1 MTRVS
6 VIVPVY
12 NVQDYLGECME
23 SILGQTMREIEVICV
38 NDGSTD
44 RSPEILRQYAERD
57 SRVRI
62 IDKENTGYGDS
73 MNRGLSL
80 AAGEYVGIVEPDDCV
95 EPSMF
100 GELYRRAE
108 EDCLDWVKG
117 DFRVFVGDREGPHRF
132 LVESFRPD
140 KKGLYNRVLDPMDHP
155 ELVETDNYHWR
166 GIYRKG
172 FLEGCGIRFN
182 DTPGAAYQDNGF
194 KYQTICL
201 AGRVMFVDKAY
212 YWYRRDNLA
221 ASSYNPRGLEMMYGE
236 YAFIRAFLAAR
247 PRQEEIFLKWYYIK
261 FYTQFHDQLEKV
273 LDTEWEDPRAR
284 ETLQLYRE
292 AFRPGFE
299 RGFYRDYG
307 EWEWVYRDVALLL
320 RYPRTFFETKKME
333 RELRDEKYRH
343 WLDHVRDRELVIVC
357 CGKKARQVASFLE
370 INHVSG
376 VAAVCDN
383 SPGLA
388 GTEFY
393 GHTVVSPGQAVERVP
408 GGYFLIA
415 RAGQNREIVEQLV
428 RLGVAEDCIESVTVP
443 LDDYTS
449 LTCRMAGRGTGDG

>member
-166 GIYRKG
+166 GIYRNPVQRHTG
-172 FLEGCGIRFN
+172 GRIPGQRLQIPDHLSGRPCHVCGQGILLVPEGQPGGILLQS
-182 DTPGAAYQDNGF
+182 PGA
-194 KYQTICL
+194 
-201 AGRVMFVDKAY
+201 
-212 YWYRRDNLA
+212 
-221 ASSYNPRGLEMMYGE
+221 
-236 YAFIRAFLAAR
+236 
-247 PRQEEIFLKWYYIK
+247 
-261 FYTQFHDQLEKV
+261 
-273 LDTEWEDPRAR
+273 
-284 ETLQLYRE
+284 
-292 AFRPGFE
+292 
-299 RGFYRDYG
+299 
-307 EWEWVYRDVALLL
+307 
-320 RYPRTFFETKKME
+320 
-333 RELRDEKYRH
+333 
-343 WLDHVRDRELVIVC
+343 
-357 CGKKARQVASFLE
+357 
-370 INHVSG
+370 
-376 VAAVCDN
+376 
-383 SPGLA
+383 
-388 GTEFY
+388 
-393 GHTVVSPGQAVERVP
+393 
-408 GGYFLIA
+408 
-415 RAGQNREIVEQLV
+415 
-428 RLGVAEDCIESVTVP
+428 
-443 LDDYTS
+443 
-449 LTCRMAGRGTGDG
+449 